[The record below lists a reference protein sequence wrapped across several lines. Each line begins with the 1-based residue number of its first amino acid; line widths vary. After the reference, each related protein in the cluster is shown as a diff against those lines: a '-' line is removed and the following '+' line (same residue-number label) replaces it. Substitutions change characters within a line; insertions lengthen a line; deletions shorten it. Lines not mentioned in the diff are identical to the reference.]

1 MNASARLVHE
11 VKIGPRLLTVE
22 QTREVDG
29 RQRGLTVPGSQR
41 LDERPEGTV
50 AIKLVRS
57 RPQDLKAVGKLRQAC
72 VDQAGL
78 PDPRLPLDQHDPPTP
93 HASLSHGF
101 PQDLELALPTENQ
114 PPH

>member
-1 MNASARLVHE
+1 MNAGARLMHE
-11 VKIGPRLLTVE
+11 VKIAPRLLTAE
-22 QTREVDG
+22 QAREVDG
-29 RQRGLTVPGSQR
+29 LQRGLTAPGSQR

-57 RPQDLKAVGKLRQAC
+57 RPQDLKAVCEVRQTGI
-72 VDQAGL
+72 DQAGL
-78 PDPRLPLDQHDPPTP
+78 PDPRLALDQHDPPAP
-93 HASLSHGF
+93 HASVSHGF